1 MLYLEKI
8 EYLYIEMATV
18 IEGKRVMGSRGGGGG
33 GWGLGEGGIG
43 DYLGLSMLSRMF
55 GFYQV
60 NVCDAEDDT
69 FYCNFSRIFQMFI
82 QVMVVL
88 AIFYLVYVYFI
99 KGWSSRGGK
108 MMGGKRR
115 GGPMKWF

>member
-1 MLYLEKI
+1 
-8 EYLYIEMATV
+8 MASI
-18 IEGKRVMGSRGGGGG
+18 IEGKRVMGSSRGKGGG
-33 GWGLGEGGIG
+33 GWGLGQGGIG

-82 QVMVVL
+82 QVAVVL

-99 KGWSSRGGK
+99 KGWGGGK

-115 GGPMKWF
+115 GGRRSAFKQ